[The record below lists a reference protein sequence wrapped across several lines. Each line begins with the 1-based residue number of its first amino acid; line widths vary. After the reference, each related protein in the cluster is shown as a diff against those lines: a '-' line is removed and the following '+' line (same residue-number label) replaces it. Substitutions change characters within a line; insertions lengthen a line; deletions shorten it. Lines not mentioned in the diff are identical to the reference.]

1 VTVDLAALRAHVGLG
16 PSDADL
22 QTALDAAL
30 EAIANRYGP
39 SDPVTEYLRP
49 FGQWVKL
56 GRRAEEVA
64 SVIEGGTTLDAADY
78 AIWPGGRYLR
88 RLSSDEPSTWTGMVE
103 VEYTAFSE
111 EAERDRITYALCDLT
126 LTVKP
131 GLASITVGPW
141 SESYTGADPSDY
153 LAARDAIL
161 ASLRPPNV
169 GVW

>member
-1 VTVDLAALRAHVGLG
+1 VGPG

-22 QTALDAAL
+22 QAALDAAL

-64 SVIEGGTTLDAADY
+64 SVIEGGTTLDEDDY

-88 RLSSDEPSTWTGMVE
+88 RLSSGEPSSWTGYVE
-103 VEYTAFSE
+103 AEYTAYSE
-111 EAERDRITYALCDLT
+111 EAERDRITYALCDLALNAT
-126 LTVKP
+126 P
-131 GLASITVGPW
+131 GLSGITVGPW
-141 SESYTGADPSDY
+141 SEQYATSDPGDY
-153 LAARDAIL
+153 RAFREAIL
-161 ASLRPPNV
+161 ASLRPPNI